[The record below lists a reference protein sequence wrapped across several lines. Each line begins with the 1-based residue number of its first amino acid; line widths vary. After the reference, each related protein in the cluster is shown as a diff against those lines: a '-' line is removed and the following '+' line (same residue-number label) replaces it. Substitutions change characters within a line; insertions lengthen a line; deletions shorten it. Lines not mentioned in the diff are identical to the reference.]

1 MATHDDFSTA
11 KYRVPV
17 AVYCGSVPR
26 AASSYQPVCGRGI
39 DSSLRSW
46 EAGREA
52 SLQTLLEVQMKKQQ
66 PYLWGEDGDP
76 DGLKPGALWPGWQG
90 CGGPQKDLGD
100 VSQLQ
105 PTAQELEASSAAM
118 ETIQIKDKLKKRK
131 LSEGLSGAPRGGAR
145 GDNPKAALP
154 LAASL
159 RLLPAPMPPI
169 LSIPTTPEAQGSLQ
183 NGPDPQGSNR
193 DHLKPTLATQK
204 AQSSL
209 QFLQCNDEKIR
220 KSLGGA
226 PIPPIPKAGRSPRND
241 ANASV
246 PVPLPSLLLPGQ
258 GSPPVRSVLQRSP
271 SEKALTSLEARTL
284 GPPVRKELTRGAKPA
299 GSETPSLWQT
309 LSFSQATVAKWP
321 LTQTEEDQKES
332 HGKVPITISKSAQEK
347 MRLRQKKELEPLVR
361 GWEGDPEQEGF
372 RVFQDQPQNPSP
384 GRVNQGELAPLR
396 GSGVL
401 PRPARPRSPGQ
412 TSPSIILNKQA
423 SRAGRA
429 SLPSLPVSSRDSSRG
444 RHTSAKSLPAA
455 LVTSPPEAAAVPEEG
470 LAQDLRPLSHPELG
484 LMEALQWLSNSDWQL
499 KEKGLV
505 SVRRLAACHPD
516 VLEGRLHDV
525 CLAVTREVSNL
536 RSKVSRLAISTLG
549 HLFQTMK
556 KHMDQEAEEIARCLL
571 QKAGDTSE
579 FIQRAADRS
588 LRAMVESVTPARSLL
603 ALTAGGAYH
612 RNPSV
617 RKVTAEHLTAVVEQM
632 GAEKLLSSPRD
643 NTDALIRILV
653 KLAQDSNQDTR
664 FYGRKMMNVL
674 MSHPKFDMYLKQ
686 SLPSHDLRD
695 IMVAIKQ
702 RGEENAE
709 PPSAKGRKIS
719 ANSSVTV
726 SRGGLLS
733 KEGGSPDLQ
742 RGAGRRSALRG
753 VEVAE
758 QLRELKEL
766 LSAKEHQARSE
777 GVRLLLQCCR
787 NHRGLVSGNVI
798 QIFDDFIPRLQD
810 SNKKVN
816 QHALESLTQMVPL
829 LKGSLHPVLIP
840 VITAVSDNLN
850 SKNSGIYTAAIQ
862 VLDTMIANL
871 DNLWLL
877 QAFAGRVRFLCG
889 RAVRDITERLSVL
902 VVSVYP
908 RKPQAVERHILPV
921 LWYFLSNMIGS
932 GVLPGHGGYVRLV
945 VSKLAKSLQEQMG
958 SRLQEYASSQSTH
971 VKRCLQ
977 GLLDAEGSQ

>member
-1 MATHDDFSTA
+1 
-11 KYRVPV
+11 
-17 AVYCGSVPR
+17 
-26 AASSYQPVCGRGI
+26 
-39 DSSLRSW
+39 
-46 EAGREA
+46 
-52 SLQTLLEVQMKKQQ
+52 
-66 PYLWGEDGDP
+66 
-76 DGLKPGALWPGWQG
+76 
-90 CGGPQKDLGD
+90 
-100 VSQLQ
+100 
-105 PTAQELEASSAAM
+105 
-118 ETIQIKDKLKKRK
+118 
-131 LSEGLSGAPRGGAR
+131 
-145 GDNPKAALP
+145 
-154 LAASL
+154 
-159 RLLPAPMPPI
+159 
-169 LSIPTTPEAQGSLQ
+169 
-183 NGPDPQGSNR
+183 
-193 DHLKPTLATQK
+193 
-204 AQSSL
+204 
-209 QFLQCNDEKIR
+209 
-220 KSLGGA
+220 
-226 PIPPIPKAGRSPRND
+226 
-241 ANASV
+241 
-246 PVPLPSLLLPGQ
+246 
-258 GSPPVRSVLQRSP
+258 
-271 SEKALTSLEARTL
+271 
-284 GPPVRKELTRGAKPA
+284 
-299 GSETPSLWQT
+299 
-309 LSFSQATVAKWP
+309 
-321 LTQTEEDQKES
+321 
-332 HGKVPITISKSAQEK
+332 
-347 MRLRQKKELEPLVR
+347 
-361 GWEGDPEQEGF
+361 
-372 RVFQDQPQNPSP
+372 
-384 GRVNQGELAPLR
+384 
-396 GSGVL
+396 
-401 PRPARPRSPGQ
+401 
-412 TSPSIILNKQA
+412 
-423 SRAGRA
+423 
-429 SLPSLPVSSRDSSRG
+429 
-444 RHTSAKSLPAA
+444 
-455 LVTSPPEAAAVPEEG
+455 
-470 LAQDLRPLSHPELG
+470 
-484 LMEALQWLSNSDWQL
+484 
-499 KEKGLV
+499 
-505 SVRRLAACHPD
+505 
-516 VLEGRLHDV
+516 
-525 CLAVTREVSNL
+525 
-536 RSKVSRLAISTLG
+536 
-549 HLFQTMK
+549 
-556 KHMDQEAEEIARCLL
+556 MDQEAEEIARCLL

-603 ALTAGGAYH
+603 NGGFGGK
-612 RNPSV
+612 R
-617 RKVTAEHLTAVVEQM
+617 VTAEHLTAVVEQM

-702 RGEENAE
+702 RLA
-709 PPSAKGRKIS
+709 
-719 ANSSVTV
+719 
-726 SRGGLLS
+726 GGLLGLKFS
-733 KEGGSPDLQ
+733 GSQRLCVLSVSPGSGKSGPGQLSLPPLRGSPDLQ

-862 VLDTMIANL
+862 SSHLHLSFST

-977 GLLDAEGSQ
+977 GLLDAEDVLSLEELQHWA

>member
-1 MATHDDFSTA
+1 
-11 KYRVPV
+11 
-17 AVYCGSVPR
+17 
-26 AASSYQPVCGRGI
+26 
-39 DSSLRSW
+39 
-46 EAGREA
+46 
-52 SLQTLLEVQMKKQQ
+52 MKKQQ

-131 LSEGLSGAPRGGAR
+131 LSEGLSGAPRGESNFSALR
-145 GDNPKAALP
+145 GEMPLGVPLGFGLAALP

-204 AQSSL
+204 VNIKR
-209 QFLQCNDEKIR
+209 FLQCNDEKIR

-258 GSPPVRSVLQRSP
+258 GSPPVSHERPIMSLMLQLP
-271 SEKALTSLEARTL
+271 SGDSLLVFAD
-284 GPPVRKELTRGAKPA
+284 PY
-299 GSETPSLWQT
+299 Q
-309 LSFSQATVAKWP
+309 
-321 LTQTEEDQKES
+321 
-332 HGKVPITISKSAQEK
+332 VPITISKSAQEK

-719 ANSSVTV
+719 
-726 SRGGLLS
+726 LS
-733 KEGGSPDLQ
+733 LPPLRGSPDLQ

>member
-1 MATHDDFSTA
+1 
-11 KYRVPV
+11 
-17 AVYCGSVPR
+17 
-26 AASSYQPVCGRGI
+26 
-39 DSSLRSW
+39 
-46 EAGREA
+46 
-52 SLQTLLEVQMKKQQ
+52 MKKQQ
-66 PYLWGEDGDP
+66 PCLCGKDGDP
-76 DGLKPGALWPGWQG
+76 AGLKPGALWPGWQDG
-90 CGGPQKDLGD
+90 GGPQKDLGD
-100 VSQLQ
+100 GSRRQ
-105 PTAQELEASSAAM
+105 PTTRESEASSAAM
-118 ETIQIKDKLKKRK
+118 ETVQIKDKLKKRK

-183 NGPDPQGSNR
+183 NGSDPQASNG
-193 DHLKPTLATQK
+193 DHLKPTPATQK

-209 QFLQCNDEKIR
+209 QFLHCSEEKMR
-220 KSLGGA
+220 KSLGVA

-241 ANASV
+241 ANAV
-246 PVPLPSLLLPGQ
+246 PVALPSLLLPDQ
-258 GSPPVRSVLQRSP
+258 GSPPVRSGLQRSP
-271 SEKALTSLEARTL
+271 SEKALKSLGPRTL
-284 GPPVRKELTRGAKPA
+284 DPPVRKELTRGANPA
-299 GSETPSLWQT
+299 GSETPSSWQT
-309 LSFSQATVAKWP
+309 RSFSQAKVAKWP

-347 MRLRQKKELEPLVR
+347 MRLKQKKELDLLVR
-361 GWEGDPEQEGF
+361 GWEGEPE
-372 RVFQDQPQNPSP
+372 R

-412 TSPSIILNKQA
+412 TSPSVVLSKQA
-423 SRAGRA
+423 SRAARA
-429 SLPSLPVSSRDSSRG
+429 SLPSLPVSSRNSSRG

-455 LVTSPPEAAAVPEEG
+455 LVPSPPEEAAAPEEG

-525 CLAVTREVSNL
+525 CLAVTQEVSNL

-549 HLFQTMK
+549 HLFQTMR

-579 FIQRAADRS
+579 FIQRVADWS
-588 LRAMVESVTPARSLL
+588 LRAMVEDVTPARSLS

-617 RKVTAEHLTAVVEQM
+617 RKATAEHLATVVEQM
-632 GAEKLLSSPRD
+632 GAEKLLSGPRD
-643 NTDALIRILV
+643 NTDALIRTLV
-653 KLAQDSNQDTR
+653 RLAQDSNQDTR
-664 FYGRKMMNVL
+664 FYGRKMVNVL

-695 IMVAIKQ
+695 IVVAIKQ
-702 RGEENAE
+702 RGGEENAE
-709 PPSAKGRKIS
+709 PPSAKGRRIS
-719 ANSSVTV
+719 TNSSVTV

-733 KEGGSPDLQ
+733 KEGRGSLDLQ

-758 QLRELKEL
+758 QLRELNEL
-766 LSAKEHQARSE
+766 LLAKDHQARSE

-787 NHRGLVSGNVI
+787 SHRGLVSGNII

-816 QHALESLTQMVPL
+816 QHALESLSQMVPL
-829 LKGSLHPVLIP
+829 LRDSLHPVLIP

-877 QAFAGRVRFLCG
+877 QAFAGRVRFVCG

-971 VKRCLQ
+971 VNRCLQ
-977 GLLDAEGSQ
+977 GLLDATASQ